1 MAAFGYALAGGVGAA
16 VLAMVAPMLM
26 HDYTEATSA
35 NQALIAAQ
43 FAILLDVVWRSV
55 WQLLDRLLIAGWA
68 LGLGLLVRVDRPGLY
83 RLVLL
88 AAAATVGTVANV
100 AGFDWARDVMIGV
113 VGTLW
118 AVWWVCYWC
127 CLSAPRSQ
135 RPAVPCKQLE
145 LLLPVRG
152 DCQAAARRKKVVWR
166 ANAAGRRARSGSAAR
181 WFPFGTRRCCV
192 PRGCSTGAGPAG
204 SRRSPVLG

>member
-55 WQLLDRLLIAGWA
+55 WQLLDPLLIAGWA

-83 RLVLL
+83 RLLLLLL

-118 AVWWVCYWC
+118 AVWWVW
-127 CLSAPRSQ
+127 LLVLFVRSSQ
-135 RPAVPCKQLE
+135 PT
-145 LLLPVRG
+145 
-152 DCQAAARRKKVVWR
+152 
-166 ANAAGRRARSGSAAR
+166 S
-181 WFPFGTRRCCV
+181 
-192 PRGCSTGAGPAG
+192 CS
-204 SRRSPVLG
+204 SV